1 MKTLLA
7 FLTAALVLAAPAQA
21 QPQPR
26 VYSQAELDT
35 LLAPVALHPDGLLSQ
50 ILIAATYPEDVA
62 AAASWSRANPHLRG
76 DDAVRAVQY
85 EPWDPAV
92 KALVAFPDLLARMD
106 ESPQWLRE
114 LGDAFLTQQP
124 QVMETVQGLR
134 RRAQAAGHL
143 TDADHS
149 VYQADGAIVV
159 QPRAQVIYVR
169 YYDPYVVYGPW
180 WWGPYYQP
188 VFWRPWVARPV
199 YFTHG
204 FFYCAPDWRHHHVR
218 VVHRPVHVPH
228 QHAAHVVP
236 GKWNHLARLTTV
248 QPHARV
254 PEARRLA
261 PVHSRPSLPERI
273 QTPQPRV
280 RVPEANRQPIAQQ
293 RQPIF
298 QQHMPAA
305 HGFSNNR
312 PQQAVREPRSE
323 PRREQRVEVRP
334 QQRVEARPQQRMEP
348 RREQHKQY
356 KEHKEPNH
364 GRGHRG

>member
-1 MKTLLA
+1 MKTILALLS
-7 FLTAALVLAAPAQA
+7 AALVLAAPAQA
-21 QPQPR
+21 QQR

-50 ILIAATYPEDVA
+50 ILIAATYPEEVA
-62 AAASWSRANPHLRG
+62 AAAGWSRANPHLRG
-76 DDAVRAVQY
+76 DDAVRAVQN

-114 LGDAFLTQQP
+114 LGDAFLTQQA
-124 QVMETVQGLR
+124 QVMDTVQGLR
-134 RRAQAAGHL
+134 QRAQAAGHL
-143 TDADHS
+143 TDADHA
-149 VYQADGAIVV
+149 VYQQDGAIVV

-204 FFYCAPDWRHHHVR
+204 FFYCAPVWRQHYVR

-228 QHAAHVVP
+228 HQVAHVVP

-254 PEARRLA
+254 PEARRTA
-261 PVHSRPSLPERI
+261 PVQSRPSLP
-273 QTPQPRV
+273 PRTQIPRPPV
-280 RVPEANRQPIAQQ
+280 RVPEANRQPIGQ
-293 RQPIF
+293 R
-298 QQHMPAA
+298 HMPAA
-305 HGFSNNR
+305 HGFSGSR
-312 PQQAVREPRSE
+312 PQAAREQRSE
-323 PRREQRVEVRP
+323 PRREQRVESRSP
-334 QQRVEARPQQRMEP
+334 QRFEARREQRAEP
-348 RREQHKQY
+348 RREQR
-356 KEHKEPNH
+356 KEPNQ